1 MMVVISIIHLSPT
14 RDTDLDVNPIKWLR
28 KWNHI
33 SWIINSKT
41 QIRIFSYI
49 QSGNGNPRLSLCLPL
64 LLVCGDIE
72 INPGPA
78 PSVYH
83 CGFCE
88 LPVDWSD
95 VAVAC
100 DECSIWYHKSCL
112 EMSTSK
118 FQSLNCSNV
127 SWISMKCCTMNTE
140 PHLFNSFEIILENSF
155 APLDDNAISNTIVSI
170 DSLFS
175 PTYASS
181 PQSTHSNRPSHATA
195 NRSPRHGSKPDL
207 PAKSNNNYWR
217 SMVVNVNH
225 LHHKRAVFESCTTS
239 NQM

>member
-1 MMVVISIIHLSPT
+1 MLTLDGKWCIRDYKNAVSYYFNFCINLGESSGDLST
-14 RDTDLDVNPIKWLR
+14 ALR
-28 KWNHI
+28 QHK
-33 SWIINSKT
+33 
-41 QIRIFSYI
+41 
-49 QSGNGNPRLSLCLPL
+49 
-64 LLVCGDIE
+64 VDIE
-72 INPGPA
+72 INPGPS

-83 CGFCE
+83 CGFCQ

-118 FQSLNCSNV
+118 FQNLNCSNV
-127 SWISMKCCTMNTE
+127 SWICMKCCTMNTE

-155 APLDDNAISNTIVSI
+155 APLDDNVISNTIDSI

-181 PQSTHSNRPSHATA
+181 PQFTH
-195 NRSPRHGSKPDL
+195 
-207 PAKSNNNYWR
+207 
-217 SMVVNVNH
+217 
-225 LHHKRAVFESCTTS
+225 
-239 NQM
+239 

>member
-1 MMVVISIIHLSPT
+1 MSGYFYTRAGFDGCHFDHSFKSPT
-14 RDTDLDVNPIKWLR
+14 RDTNLDVNPINWLT

-33 SWIINSKT
+33 SCIINSKT
-41 QIRIFSYI
+41 QRRNFSCI
-49 QSGNGNPRLSLCLPL
+49 QSGNGNPRLSLCLTL

-72 INPGPA
+72 IKPGPA

-118 FQSLNCSNV
+118 FQNLNCSNV
-127 SWISMKCCTMNTE
+127 SWICMKCCTMTTE
-140 PHLFNSFEIILENSF
+140 PHNI
-155 APLDDNAISNTIVSI
+155 
-170 DSLFS
+170 
-175 PTYASS
+175 
-181 PQSTHSNRPSHATA
+181 
-195 NRSPRHGSKPDL
+195 
-207 PAKSNNNYWR
+207 
-217 SMVVNVNH
+217 
-225 LHHKRAVFESCTTS
+225 
-239 NQM
+239 

>member
-1 MMVVISIIHLSPT
+1 M
-14 RDTDLDVNPIKWLR
+14 
-28 KWNHI
+28 
-33 SWIINSKT
+33 
-41 QIRIFSYI
+41 
-49 QSGNGNPRLSLCLPL
+49 
-64 LLVCGDIE
+64 CGDIE
-72 INPGPA
+72 INPGPS

-83 CGFCE
+83 CGFCQ

-118 FQSLNCSNV
+118 FQNLNCSNV
-127 SWISMKCCTMNTE
+127 SWICMKCCTMNTE

-155 APLDDNAISNTIVSI
+155 APLDDNVISNTIDSI

-181 PQSTHSNRPSHATA
+181 PQFTRQQPPVHTPAAAPSSHAS
-195 NRSPRHGSKPDL
+195 SPQPPVHTIDSLFSPQL
-207 PAKSNNNYWR
+207 YCE
-217 SMVVNVNH
+217 NH
-225 LHHKRAVFESCTTS
+225 DVLVR
-239 NQM
+239 